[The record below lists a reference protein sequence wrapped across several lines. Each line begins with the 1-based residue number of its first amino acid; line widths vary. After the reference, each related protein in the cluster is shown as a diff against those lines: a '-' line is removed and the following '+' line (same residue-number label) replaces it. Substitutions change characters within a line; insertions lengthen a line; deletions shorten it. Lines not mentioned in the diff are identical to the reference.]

1 MAFDANQGRQ
11 CGHVAIIGRPNVGKS
26 TLLNKFLGVHLA
38 ATANKPQT
46 TRNRILGILG
56 GDDIQIIFVDTP
68 GIHRQEKRLLN
79 KKLNRAAYASIY
91 GNDLVLLVV
100 EAGRWTAEDDLVVNK
115 LHDVKAPVLLVIN
128 KQDALDNKE
137 ALLPYIKQVSQHYD
151 FAGVVPVSAFDDKS
165 VDYLLERIVAY
176 IPEADFLYPESSITD
191 RPMQFHSAE
200 LVREQLI
207 QSLEQELPHA
217 VAVQVERYEDTG
229 KRIEVHALIIVERDG
244 QKKIVIGKNGQVLK
258 KVGTIARKKI
268 AALVDKPVHL
278 ELWVKVKQGWQ
289 DNEQLLSQF
298 GLDQEIGE

>member
-1 MAFDANQGRQ
+1 MASQARQ
-11 CGHVAIIGRPNVGKS
+11 CGHVAIVGRPNVGKS

-56 GDDIQIIFVDTP
+56 GEDIQIVFVDTP

-91 GNDLVLLVV
+91 GNDLILFVV
-100 EAGRWTAEDDLVVNK
+100 EAGRWTDEDEMVLKK
-115 LHDVKAPVLLVIN
+115 LQDVKAPVLLVIN
-128 KQDALDNKE
+128 KEDVLKSKE
-137 ALLPYIKQVSQHYD
+137 ELLPYIQEVSQHYD
-151 FAGVVPVSAFDDKS
+151 FCGVVPVSAFKEKS
-165 VDYLLERIVAY
+165 VDYLLERIVTF
-176 IPEADFLYPESSITD
+176 IPEAEFLYPEATLTD

-217 VAVQVERYEDTG
+217 IAVQVERYEDTG
-229 KRIEVHALIIVERDG
+229 KRIEINALILVERDG

-258 KVGTIARKKI
+258 KVGTIARRKI
-268 AALVDKPVHL
+268 ADLVDKPVHL
-278 ELWVKVKQGWQ
+278 ELWVKVRSGWQ
-289 DNEQLLSQF
+289 DSEQLLKQF
-298 GLDQEIGE
+298 GVDQD